1 MNNVLIVVQAR
12 ANSKRLPNKIW
23 ADLHGKPML
32 QHVLERARHI
42 GPEVFVATPPP
53 GLDENDVLGRFKLV
67 SEYYP
72 DVEHFVRLTADCP
85 LLDVGVAKRILEEH
99 LRGGWDFT
107 GTSYNLDGL
116 DVECF
121 TCGLL
126 EMADVHDHD
135 DREHVT
141 KWMRMGAKHSLITSF
156 GGWKLDWSV
165 DDARDLLWARRV
177 MKDCQWCYAGVPHHT
192 NARGSIGGNDGRWP
206 VWDLHDLGQAGLTE
220 CTAHDTRM
228 ERAEWRP

>member
-99 LRGGWDFT
+99 LRGGSEVDAMLPAVVF
-107 GTSYNLDGL
+107 
-116 DVECF
+116 
-121 TCGLL
+121 LL
-126 EMADVHDHD
+126 RVVPQHAFQREM
-135 DREHVT
+135 E
-141 KWMRMGAKHSLITSF
+141 
-156 GGWKLDWSV
+156 
-165 DDARDLLWARRV
+165 
-177 MKDCQWCYAGVPHHT
+177 
-192 NARGSIGGNDGRWP
+192 
-206 VWDLHDLGQAGLTE
+206 
-220 CTAHDTRM
+220 
-228 ERAEWRP
+228 